1 MFHNWDWIGY
11 FITWRDFVDFL
22 LLTVL
27 FYIFYLTVLKLRGF
41 KILLWFFYFIL
52 LWVVANLL
60 QLKALGCLLN
70 QFWSIFLFALIVV
83 FQPELRRFFQ
93 SFGGKGFFFQRFS
106 RVKAV
111 KQILK
116 ATFYMAEKQIGALI
130 VIERNVPV
138 MPLSEGCIKIDG
150 LVSTELLVT
159 IFYPLTPLHDG
170 AVIVRGNRIV
180 AAACVLP
187 LAQGVDLDTKY
198 GTRHRAAVGI
208 TQQTDSIAIVVS
220 EESGKVS
227 VALGGK
233 LISNLNEDELK
244 DLLMKELGLKRET

>member
-60 QLKALGCLLN
+60 QLKALGWLLN

>member
-1 MFHNWDWIGY
+1 
-11 FITWRDFVDFL
+11 
-22 LLTVL
+22 
-27 FYIFYLTVLKLRGF
+27 
-41 KILLWFFYFIL
+41 
-52 LWVVANLL
+52 
-60 QLKALGCLLN
+60 
-70 QFWSIFLFALIVV
+70 
-83 FQPELRRFFQ
+83 
-93 SFGGKGFFFQRFS
+93 
-106 RVKAV
+106 
-111 KQILK
+111 LK